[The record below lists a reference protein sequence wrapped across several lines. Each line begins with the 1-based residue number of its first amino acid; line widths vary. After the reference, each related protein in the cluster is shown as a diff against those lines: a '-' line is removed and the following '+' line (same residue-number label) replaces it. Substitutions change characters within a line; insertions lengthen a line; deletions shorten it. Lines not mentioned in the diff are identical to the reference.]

1 MRDNSG
7 AILDRPKPM
16 ASPKE
21 NFKGMPITEL
31 LAHEK
36 GILNLLDAE
45 SVEQVT

>member
-1 MRDNSG
+1 MRDP
-7 AILDRPKPM
+7 AVLDRPKPM
-16 ASPKE
+16 ASPNAKE